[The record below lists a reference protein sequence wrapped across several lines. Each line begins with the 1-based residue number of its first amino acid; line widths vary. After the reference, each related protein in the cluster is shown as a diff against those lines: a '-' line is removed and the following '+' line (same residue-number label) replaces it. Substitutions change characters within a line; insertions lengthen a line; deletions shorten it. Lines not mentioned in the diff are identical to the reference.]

1 MTRRKPYDSSQVPSP
16 WKGRY
21 RVVPGNRSEFHLR
34 HLDGR
39 LWPVA
44 LLVDDEEEITF
55 PAVDG
60 PPAHALVAA
69 VCAGQRAARRQ
80 LGGAFSINECGQ
92 ILVPAGRWDDFSAY
106 YVGELEEGL
115 LFENPDTGAR
125 TRLGPPAGIQPGD
138 RWPLPY
144 VGIIYNLSKRNEIY
158 AWRQGSE
165 EEWKESAPGNGA
177 REIVVALRK
186 IRGRG
191 AVRFLVNCRGV
202 VLTRRP
208 DKDWSFGPEDETWE
222 PVYVGKITRR
232 DWFAKEEA

>member
-1 MTRRKPYDSSQVPSP
+1 
-16 WKGRY
+16 
-21 RVVPGNRSEFHLR
+21 VVPGNRSEFHLR
-34 HLDGR
+34 YLGGR

-44 LLVDDEEEITF
+44 LLVDDDEEITF
-55 PAVDG
+55 PAVDS
-60 PPAHALVAA
+60 PATRALVEA
-69 VCAGQRAARRQ
+69 VCAGQRAAGRQ
-80 LGGAFSINECGQ
+80 PGGAFSVNEFRQ
-92 ILVPAGRWDDFSAY
+92 ILVPAGRWDDFPAY
-106 YVGELEEGL
+106 HVGQLEDGL

-125 TRLGPPAGIQPGD
+125 TRLGPPAGLRPGN

-144 VGIIYNLSKRNEIY
+144 VGIIYNLSRRSEVY

-177 REIVVALRK
+177 REIVEALRR

-191 AVRFLVNCRGV
+191 AVRFLVNLRGV

-222 PVYVGKITRR
+222 PVYVGKINRN
-232 DWFAKEEA
+232 DWFEKEEV